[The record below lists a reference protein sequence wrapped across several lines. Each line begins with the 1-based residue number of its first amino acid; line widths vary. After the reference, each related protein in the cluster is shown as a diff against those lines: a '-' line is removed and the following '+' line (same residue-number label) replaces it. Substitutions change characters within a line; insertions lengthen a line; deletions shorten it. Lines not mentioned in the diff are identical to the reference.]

1 MANQVYIM
9 EFKDFENNTQELVGK
24 TVLYESGMSYSD
36 NKRRSLMKIEKVT
49 KTGFRLFTMPDKTFS
64 LIDGSQKGLTGRM
77 NMGIISQC
85 KLVTDEEANQLRE
98 QWKRNKEEKALREKM
113 KAKLETMSFEQL
125 QKMDLL

>member
-1 MANQVYIM
+1 MK
-9 EFKDFENNTQELVGK
+9 FKDFENNTQELVGK
-24 TVLYESGMSYSD
+24 TVLYESRVSYSD

-49 KTGFRLFTMPDKTFS
+49 KTGFRLFTMPDTMFS

-77 NMGIISQC
+77 NMGTISEC

-113 KAKLETMSFEQL
+113 KIKLETMSFEQL
-125 QKMDLL
+125 QKMELL

>member
-1 MANQVYIM
+1 M
-9 EFKDFENNTQELVGK
+9 EFKDFENNPQELIGK

-49 KTGFRLFTMPDKTFS
+49 KTSFRLFTMPDTMFS

-77 NMGIISQC
+77 NMGTISQC

-125 QKMDLL
+125 QKMELI

>member
-1 MANQVYIM
+1 M
-9 EFKDFENNTQELVGK
+9 EFKDFENNTQELIGK
-24 TVLYESGMSYSD
+24 TVLYESGMSYMD

-49 KTGFRLFTMPDKTFS
+49 KTGFRLFTMPDTMFS

-77 NMGIISQC
+77 NMGTISQC

-113 KAKLETMSFEQL
+113 KVKLETMSFEQL
-125 QKMDLL
+125 QKMELL